1 MHRWSHVSHP
11 KGSKV
16 ASVALGARGCADE
29 AGPGQGPH
37 PVPTAL
43 QSGLTT
49 GLVAPWLLLVAREV
63 HRSLGEKCQSNQR
76 CQGGAQCFPPS
87 KLRVGCPPEGQK
99 WGKVGGTG
107 GPKAW
112 TVPPLSSVDD
122 STPPSSGTLS
132 QTPACPSLTWTD
144 GDQRG
149 MGQVPFISQDK
160 VGSRAGG
167 SGATRHLSRA
177 LKPCFQGTG
186 QSSPSTAFPP

>member
-1 MHRWSHVSHP
+1 MLPSQQAEGGLSPRRAKVGQGGGHRRP
-11 KGSKV
+11 KGLES
-16 ASVALGARGCADE
+16 
-29 AGPGQGPH
+29 
-37 PVPTAL
+37 
-43 QSGLTT
+43 
-49 GLVAPWLLLVAREV
+49 
-63 HRSLGEKCQSNQR
+63 
-76 CQGGAQCFPPS
+76 
-87 KLRVGCPPEGQK
+87 
-99 WGKVGGTG
+99 
-107 GPKAW
+107 
-112 TVPPLSSVDD
+112 PPLSSVDD

-177 LKPCFQGTG
+177 LKPCLQGTG